1 MWLAAAAAL
10 CGCGGVGRLAP
21 DAPAGVSLAGTWKL
35 NPAASDDPHALL
47 ERMRRDA
54 MKHMRAQRGP
64 DTDSDLD
71 PEAAPQGGQRTGQR
85 GDQRGDRRSRGRAQS
100 GTTSDADTR
109 AAGSISDRRGAP
121 LPNAI
126 YQRALASQLNGD
138 ELTIEQSPA
147 QLVLARGDSRRSF
160 TPGGESVVS
169 VADGVADQRSGW
181 TGREYVIELKPQVGP
196 RVIERYGL
204 SAESRQLIEKLTL
217 SDEGMPKL
225 EFTRVYDRGVATQ
238 HALPTSN

>member
-1 MWLAAAAAL
+1 MWLAAAATL

-35 NPAASDDPHALL
+35 NPAASEDPHALL

-54 MKHMRAQRGP
+54 MKHMRARGP
-64 DTDSDLD
+64 ETDWELD
-71 PEAAPQGGQRTGQR
+71 PEAAPQGGQTTGQR
-85 GDQRGDRRSRGRAQS
+85 GDRRARGRTQS
-100 GTTSDADTR
+100 GTSSDADTR
-109 AAGSISDRRGAP
+109 AAGPISDRRGAL

-126 YQRALASQLNGD
+126 YERALASQLNGD
-138 ELTIEQSPA
+138 ELTIEQSAA
-147 QLVLARGDSRRSF
+147 QLVVARGDSRRTF
-160 TPGGESVVS
+160 TPGGASVVS

-181 TGREYVIELKPQVGP
+181 TGREYVIELRPQVGP

-217 SDEGMPKL
+217 SDEGIPKL
-225 EFTRVYDRGVATQ
+225 EFTRVYDRGIATQ